1 MKTAALPAHVP
12 VEENCQSKHGAL
24 PLMEIRCGSNAA
36 GGGECAQLL
45 PVPDSLLVPITER
58 ENGLVKYE
66 GGGGGGWYA
75 LVSTTAETAARR
87 RRSRPPERAPCTAR
101 LVSRNG
107 DSTSLPEPGHKATA
121 CWNLL

>member
-66 GGGGGGWYA
+66 GGEAGTRW
-75 LVSTTAETAARR
+75 SARR
-87 RRSRPPERAPCTAR
+87 PKLQHGGDGPVHPNAHHAPH
-101 LVSRNG
+101 G
-107 DSTSLPEPGHKATA
+107 
-121 CWNLL
+121 